1 MSDKPGKTFSM
12 RRKKHTIGRLATLAS
27 LVFSL
32 DCAAARD
39 LGKGVEAWNKGR
51 YEQAYPI
58 FRHHADHG
66 DTLAKM
72 YLCRFYQQ
80 GDEKLRDDDEAF
92 HWCRQAAVDGLDKFA
107 PEDRPPVVMPFFISG
122 RTPSTSR
129 PRVCSACSGD
139 RAATSAR
146 WCRTRPRSPRS
157 SCGFHTSYNRC
168 IAALSGRSVGF
179 SFGSTA
185 GNGCAAA
192 TEHTAR
198 AKVP

>member
-27 LVFSL
+27 LLFSL

-92 HWCRQAAVDGLDKFA
+92 HWCRQAAVDGLDEAQF
-107 PEDRPPVVMPFFISG
+107 ELGVMYLEGVGIEQDDEQALEWIFRATMQGHKQAG
-122 RTPSTSR
+122 RLMDE
-129 PRVCSACSGD
+129 VMQG
-139 RAATSAR
+139 
-146 WCRTRPRSPRS
+146 
-157 SCGFHTSYNRC
+157 GFD
-168 IAALSGRSVGF
+168 I
-179 SFGSTA
+179 
-185 GNGCAAA
+185 GC
-192 TEHTAR
+192 
-198 AKVP
+198 